1 MSKKHRSMDE
11 HQSDQSKLLRIIG
24 NTLDA
29 WSETNKK
36 ESGYNGIVI
45 IGALSS
51 ALVAVC
57 ALYKV
62 PIEDIARLMIEG
74 APFIDEDSDHDL
86 H

>member
-1 MSKKHRSMDE
+1 MDE

>member
-1 MSKKHRSMDE
+1 VCS
-11 HQSDQSKLLRIIG
+11 SDL
-24 NTLDA
+24 
-29 WSETNKK
+29 
-36 ESGYNGIVI
+36 NGIVI